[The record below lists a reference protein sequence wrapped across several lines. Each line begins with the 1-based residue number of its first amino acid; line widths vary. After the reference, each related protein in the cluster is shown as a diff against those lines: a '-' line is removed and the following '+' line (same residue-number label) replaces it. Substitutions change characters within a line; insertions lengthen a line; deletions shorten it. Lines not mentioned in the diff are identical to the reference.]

1 MKQNKLI
8 ISVAILFLLAIVAF
22 MTWDFF
28 GDTKP
33 EKNVY
38 EYNLDNYNKVD
49 TNLIDYT
56 EIQQINPG
64 LEFLQC
70 VSIDSD
76 DNIYVTGDNVINIYN
91 SAGILINEIL
101 TNSDATCITVDQDN
115 NIYMGAKDHV
125 EIWNTNGSRKS
136 KWEPMN
142 EKSIITSIAISDSNV
157 FVADAGNKIIY
168 HYNTNG
174 EFINEIGRKDSIA
187 GIQGFVIPSPYFD
200 VAIGRDGEIW
210 AVNSG
215 RHQFEAY
222 KPDGRLI
229 SSWKKTSMGLDGF
242 SGCCNPSHIA
252 LLSDGSFVTSE
263 KGLVRIKIHKPN
275 GEFSSV
281 VAAPNQFEK
290 GTRGLD
296 LAVDSKDRIIVLD
309 PKKGIIRIFQHKDN

>member
-8 ISVAILFLLAIVAF
+8 IAVAIIFILAIVAF
-22 MTWDFF
+22 MAWDFF
-28 GDTKP
+28 GDNKP

-38 EYNLDNYNKVD
+38 EYNLDNYNEVD

-56 EIQQINPG
+56 EIQQINPDI
-64 LEFLQC
+64 EVINCISVDF
-70 VSIDSD
+70 D
-76 DNIYVTGDNVINIYN
+76 DNIYVAGDSVINIYN

-115 NIYMGAKDHV
+115 NIYLGAKDHV
-125 EIWNTNGSRKS
+125 EIWDTNGSRKS
-136 KWEPMN
+136 TWESFN

-168 HYNTNG
+168 HYNIVG
-174 EFINEIGRKDSIA
+174 KFINEIGRKDSLS

-215 RHQFEAY
+215 RHQLEAY
-222 KPDGRLI
+222 KADGSLI
-229 SSWKKTSMGLDGF
+229 SSWKKTSMGLNGF

-252 LLSDGSFVTSE
+252 LLNDGSFVTSE
-263 KGLVRIKIHKPN
+263 KGLVRIKIHKPS

-281 VAAPNQFEK
+281 VAAPDNFEK

-309 PKKGIIRIFQHKDN
+309 PKKGILRIFQHKDN

>member
-8 ISVAILFLLAIVAF
+8 IAVAIIFILAIVAF
-22 MTWDFF
+22 MAWDFF
-28 GDTKP
+28 GDNKP

-38 EYNLDNYNKVD
+38 EYNLDNYNEVD

-56 EIQQINPG
+56 EIQQINPDI
-64 LEFLQC
+64 EVINCISVDF
-70 VSIDSD
+70 D
-76 DNIYVTGDNVINIYN
+76 DNIYVAGDSVINIYN

-115 NIYMGAKDHV
+115 NIYLGAKDHV
-125 EIWNTNGSRKS
+125 EIWDTNGSRKS
-136 KWEPMN
+136 TWESFN

-168 HYNTNG
+168 HYNIVG
-174 EFINEIGRKDSIA
+174 KFINEIGRKDSLS

-215 RHQFEAY
+215 RHQLEAY
-222 KPDGRLI
+222 KADGSLI
-229 SSWKKTSMGLDGF
+229 SSWKKTSMGLNGF

-252 LLSDGSFVTSE
+252 LLNDGSFVTSE
-263 KGLVRIKIHKPN
+263 KGLVRIKIHKPS

-281 VAAPNQFEK
+281 VAAPDNFEK